1 MSLLQSSCWCPSL
14 HYSNFTSLKSDL
26 NSVYDEIQDLGYYRN
41 KFPNC
46 ILERKVRNSKL
57 GRRPKFKI
65 TAQNGS
71 TTLLGLYGN
80 DNEDEQQQEH

>member
-1 MSLLQSSCWCPSL
+1 MRFRIWDI
-14 HYSNFTSLKSDL
+14 T
-26 NSVYDEIQDLGYYRN
+26 EISFLTAFW
-41 KFPNC
+41 K
-46 ILERKVRNSKL
+46 EKL